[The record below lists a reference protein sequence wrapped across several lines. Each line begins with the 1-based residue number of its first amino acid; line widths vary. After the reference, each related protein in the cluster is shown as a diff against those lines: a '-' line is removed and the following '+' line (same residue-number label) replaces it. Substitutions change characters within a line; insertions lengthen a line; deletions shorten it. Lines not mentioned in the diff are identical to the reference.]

1 MEVLSTADP
10 KPHMLPHSRL
20 RIPLALASAS
30 ATLLVVAPSA
40 LAASADATLTG
51 GSLSFPAPANLTFPA
66 VTLDGTNKTT
76 SQTQPFSVNDARG
89 TGVGWN
95 VTATSTT
102 FTSGGNS
109 LPTGATTIASAPSAS
124 CSGGATCVTATPTGI
139 TYPYTLPAAA
149 VAPTATKLFNANVN
163 TGLGS
168 QTFTPNWTLSVPA
181 SALAGTYTSTW
192 TFSIISGP

>member
-1 MEVLSTADP
+1 MERAVKRNSLTLMPRILVPTA
-10 KPHMLPHSRL
+10 
-20 RIPLALASAS
+20 ALAAAA
-30 ATLLVVAPSA
+30 ATLLACAPA
-40 LAASADATLTG
+40 AHAASADATLTG
-51 GSLSFPAPANLTFPA
+51 GSLSFPAPANLTFPP

-76 SQTQPFSVNDARG
+76 SQSQAMSVNDARG

-109 LPTGATTIASAPSAS
+109 LPTSATTVAGAPSTA
-124 CSGGATCVTATPTGI
+124 CSGGATCVAAAPAGI

-149 VAPTATKLFNANVN
+149 VAPIATKLFNASAN

-168 QTFTPNWTLSVPA
+168 QTFTPSWTLNVPA